1 MRVLQLIDSL
11 EPGGAERVA
20 VNMAN
25 ALVSRVDRSYLCTTR
40 KEGDLKG
47 LLKDEVGYLFL
58 EKQFVLDANAVLRL
72 HRFIKQEAIDI
83 IHVHASSFFL
93 ATLVKFVN
101 NSIKIVWHDHYGN
114 SEFLDLRRT
123 PTLKFCSG
131 YFSHIISVNNRLVNW
146 AKENLKVK
154 EVEYL
159 PNFAVLDKSAGQK
172 TELKGEPG
180 KRIICL
186 ANLRPQ
192 KDHLNLLKA
201 FKWVVNKYPLWTL
214 HLVGKD
220 ENDAYS
226 EELKDYIGDH
236 NLENNVFIYGSR
248 NDTDNILS
256 QCDIGVLASRSEGLP
271 LSLLEYGL
279 SGLAC
284 VVTDVGQCAEVVLNG
299 QIGNIVPAND
309 DATLS
314 KAISHYIAHSSLRQE
329 HAMLFKWHV
338 EHTYSEEVIT
348 DKITTIYNRL

>member
-25 ALVSRVDRSYLCTTR
+25 ALVSRVDKSYLCTTR

-58 EKQFVLDANAVLRL
+58 EKQFVLDVNAVLRL

-83 IHVHASSFFL
+83 IHAHASSFFL

-101 NSIKIVWHDHYGN
+101 NSIKIVWHDHFGH
-114 SEFLDLRRT
+114 SEFLDQRRT
-123 PTLKFCSG
+123 PTLKFCSQ
-131 YFSHIISVNNRLVNW
+131 YFSYIFSVNDRLVTW

-154 EVEYL
+154 QVEYI
-159 PNFAVLDKSAGQK
+159 PNFAVIDKSALQQ

-180 KRIICL
+180 KRIVCL

-201 FKWVVNKYPLWTL
+201 FKRVAKEYPLWTL

-220 ENDAYS
+220 DNDTYS
-226 EELKDYIGDH
+226 KELKDYIEDN

-248 NDTDNILS
+248 TDTGHILS
-256 QCDIGVLASRSEGLP
+256 QCDMGVLASKSEGLP
-271 LSLLEYGL
+271 VSLLEYGL
-279 SGLAC
+279 SGLVC
-284 VVTDVGQCAEVVLNG
+284 VVTDVGQCAAVALNG
-299 QIGNIVPAND
+299 ELGSVVPAND
-309 DATLS
+309 DAMLG
-314 KAISHYIAHSSLRQE
+314 KAISNYMDHPALRQE
-329 HAMLFKWHV
+329 HALLFKRHV
-338 EHTYSEEVIT
+338 EHTYSEGVIM
-348 DKITTIYNRL
+348 DKITTIYNTL